1 MPKVNSLLEK
11 TVKREKYTHLFP
23 DSLKYEEE
31 EFDNLKLIEEKKK
44 VGYFITFM
52 MLKLF

>member
-1 MPKVNSLLEK
+1 MPKANSLLEK
-11 TVKREKYTHLFP
+11 SVKREKYTHLFP

-44 VGYFITFM
+44 VDYLITF
-52 MLKLF
+52 LKFKF